1 MKNREII
8 KLIFLYMSLI
18 LGAILILAPVVWM
31 LSTSLKDPSH
41 LFDFPPQWI
50 PNPVRWDNY
59 PTALNTM
66 NFAITFRNTVYVTFM
81 EMLGSTVSS
90 LLVAYGFARMRFPGK
105 NFLFMLV
112 LATMMLPGQVTMV
125 PKFILFRI
133 LGWIDT
139 FNPLWVPSF
148 FGRPFFIFLLN
159 QFFLTIPKELDE
171 AARIDGCGSFRILT
185 RILLP
190 QLKPALA
197 ALTIFGFM
205 GAWNEFMNPL
215 IYINSRAKW
224 TLVLALNAFQ
234 SPLEPGAPVTHL
246 IMAASLVVALP
257 CMIVFLLAQKY
268 FIEGVVFSGMKG

>member
-1 MKNREII
+1 MKNRGIV

-18 LGAILILAPVVWM
+18 LGATLILAPVVWM

-133 LGWIDT
+133 LGWVDT
-139 FNPLWVPSF
+139 FNPLWVPAF

-215 IYINSRAKW
+215 IYINSQAKW